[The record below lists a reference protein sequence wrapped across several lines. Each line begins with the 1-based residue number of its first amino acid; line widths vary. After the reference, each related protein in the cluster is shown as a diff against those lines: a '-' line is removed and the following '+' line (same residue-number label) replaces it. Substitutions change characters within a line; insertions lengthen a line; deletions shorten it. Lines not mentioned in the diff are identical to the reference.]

1 MSEAKPT
8 LIIKPTIG
16 RRVWFRCN
24 DSFAKEKGIYR
35 IDDVQAMDA
44 GIVYVHGD
52 SMVNLIV
59 TDHIGNTHAINSV
72 ALVDASDGNSHA
84 MWCEWMPYQKEQAK
98 SKCAV
103 IEPATEQQIE
113 QEIQSKNLNAPRLTP
128 DHIDSKIALEMYF
141 TGSGI
146 IDAQTHGHHLGLV
159 RFQHHDGEDLHK
171 PMETLTFCV
180 LVLENGFTVT
190 GESACASP
198 ENFDAEI
205 GRKIAF
211 ENARNKI
218 WLLEGYLLKENL
230 HKQNSKVE
238 LQAGIDQLLNTRIPI
253 LDQIYDLC
261 QAIEKCGA
269 SPELTNAVRLAGELR
284 YPISKL
290 VDQALK
296 LGIGEG
302 IVSVSY
308 SDNGSNLTPDLPEFK
323 HDDVKAT
330 EPLCSTQACTIGST
344 GSNEY
349 QLNAKRDNAFL
360 VAQLLSNNKISAEL
374 RKKAETKMTALLDE
388 LI

>member
-1 MSEAKPT
+1 MSEVKPT
-8 LIIKPTIG
+8 PIIKPTIG

-113 QEIQSKNLNAPRLTP
+113 QEIQSKNLNAPRLKP
-128 DHIDSKIALEMYF
+128 ADIDAVIVSEHYFTAAQGEAKALEDGAF
-141 TGSGI
+141 VNGSLNGAALRPI
-146 IDAQTHGHHLGLV
+146 PELLSQI
-159 RFQHHDGEDLHK
+159 
-171 PMETLTFCV
+171 TFCV
-180 LVLENGFTVT
+180 LILKNGYKISGVNHS
-190 GESACASP
+190 GVSP
-198 ENFDAEI
+198 ENHDPEL
-205 GRKIAF
+205 GRKLAY
-211 ENARNKI
+211 ENARNKV
-218 WLLEGYLLKENL
+218 WELEGYLLKEKLN
-230 HKQNSKVE
+230 HQIKIQEKQITLGDVKNSIQYQHEFFSDEEDKHVV
-238 LQAGIDQLLNTRIPI
+238 Q
-253 LDQIYDLC
+253 
-261 QAIEKCGA
+261 
-269 SPELTNAVRLAGELR
+269 
-284 YPISKL
+284 
-290 VDQALK
+290 LK
-296 LGIGEG
+296 LTDGAVVTELHSNKNHAVILAYQSASNYLQNK
-302 IVSVSY
+302 INQSSINQ
-308 SDNGSNLTPDLPEFK
+308 NGTIQTPDLPEFK
-323 HDDVKAT
+323 NDDVKSF
-330 EPLCSTQACTIGST
+330 EPSCSTQACVDGSSS
-344 GSNEY
+344 SNGY